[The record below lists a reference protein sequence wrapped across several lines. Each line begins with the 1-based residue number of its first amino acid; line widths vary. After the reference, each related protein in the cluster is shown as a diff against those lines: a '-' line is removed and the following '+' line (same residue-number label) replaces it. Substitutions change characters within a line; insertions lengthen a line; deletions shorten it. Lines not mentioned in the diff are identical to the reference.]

1 VLTVPLRGRA
11 GSMDWASVIPSN
23 LLVATIGLVYS
34 SIYPLCLPFVT
45 LYFAVCLGVY
55 KHNLLFVY
63 ERPFETGG
71 LMWPIIVTRLV
82 FGMVLYHV
90 RSWASAAAAACGL
103 PKVQL
108 CCGALQVTVIGVLGL
123 NEAAVQSAAL
133 LPLPLVCL
141 AFSWYLHKYRLD
153 RGTFLPAEVEQN
165 HARLAAMAVTN
176 PLVALTAAVAVSHDS
191 ETPLGVTVDVQHD
204 GVRVCRE
211 YLPPSLRPECDMQ
224 LWDAEPAGSQF
235 AVCAAP
241 SSGMEY
247 VPLPSSPGAV
257 AAASTGTSADASK
270 SSTPTASVAAVPM
283 ASATVAAGVGAGA
296 GASASG
302 VGAGVGAG
310 TAAGTTTVA
319 SAPVHPHTVH
329 VHATAPPAPRRVVPS
344 DPLLLAEEH
353 AAAVRSGMLLRRPAA
368 KE

>member
-1 VLTVPLRGRA
+1 
-11 GSMDWASVIPSN
+11 MDWASVIPSN

-247 VPLPSSPGAV
+247 VPPESCDNGAGSDTASRPPSCCRSGRA
-257 AAASTGTSADASK
+257 GTSL
-270 SSTPTASVAAVPM
+270 SSTPCQARQAMRPIPFFVARSVPPPTSTASCSTWLRWRGRWCGIRAWCVCS
-283 ASATVAAGVGAGA
+283 ASAVGLTVLPET
-296 GASASG
+296 SHSW
-302 VGAGVGAG
+302 
-310 TAAGTTTVA
+310 
-319 SAPVHPHTVH
+319 
-329 VHATAPPAPRRVVPS
+329 
-344 DPLLLAEEH
+344 
-353 AAAVRSGMLLRRPAA
+353 
-368 KE
+368 